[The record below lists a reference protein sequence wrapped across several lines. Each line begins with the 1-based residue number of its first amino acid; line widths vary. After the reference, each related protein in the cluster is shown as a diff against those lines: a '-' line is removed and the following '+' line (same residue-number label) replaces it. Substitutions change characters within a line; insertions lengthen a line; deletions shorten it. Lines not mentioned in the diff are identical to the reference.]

1 MKKKIGN
8 DWCLPRLW
16 AQAFHTEGTKHDIFG
31 EKTERNPR
39 LSALSATS
47 AARKPRHRGIMGNK
61 LPDLDSIIRETL
73 AAVTLTHSSHTATQ

>member
-1 MKKKIGN
+1 MSEKKEMVKEREKGGHGMKKKTGS

-47 AARKPRHRGIMGNK
+47 AERKPRHRGIMGNQ
-61 LPDLDSIIRETL
+61 LPDLY
-73 AAVTLTHSSHTATQ
+73 H